1 MTGTTFCCFFS
12 LFLLKSLLK
21 RPGLSLSKCLKR
33 RPLLEGLGTTGAG
46 IKAVGPPAATK
57 VGVAAGTNTEIRVGK
72 YQNVQHI
79 NVS

>member
-21 RPGLSLSKCLKR
+21 RPGLSLSKFLNR
-33 RPLLEGLGTTGAG
+33 RPLLEALGTTGAG

-57 VGVAAGTNTEIRVGK
+57 VGVAPATNTKIIVF
-72 YQNVQHI
+72 
-79 NVS
+79 